1 MNAGH
6 RRPGVVLVGDAFE
19 TTCPVTGTGTDKVFT
34 DVERLCNVHI
44 PAWLAS
50 EGMGEDKIAAFYD
63 DPVKQACDA
72 WSSAKAYHFRS
83 VSIDNGITW
92 RIQRRARFLNWFGLG
107 LMRRIGNRLEAIFG
121 DHSASSSSSSSSSS
135 LSPSA

>member
-1 MNAGH
+1 
-6 RRPGVVLVGDAFE
+6 
-19 TTCPVTGTGTDKVFT
+19 
-34 DVERLCNVHI
+34 
-44 PAWLAS
+44 
-50 EGMGEDKIAAFYD
+50 MGEDKIAAFYD